1 MNLIDFLKLV
11 GEIRNNCGLECTG
24 PNYYI
29 FIHKGL
35 KRATVNNT
43 GYINM
48 SDVEYIIVV
57 CAHNWKNLGYVNT
70 SLTQLLMVDKDFNS
84 VEDIPFG
91 EWSFK
96 GLSFITF
103 YGQWYSAWRPYPK
116 LELTSDPRINNYGII
131 DDYVKKFPEWEWPN
145 ADIKQFQLYLDS
157 INEFAEKHQNFQ
169 I

>member
-35 KRATVNNT
+35 KRATVNCT

-48 SDVEYIIVV
+48 CDVEYIIVV
-57 CAHNWKNLGYVNT
+57 CAHNWKYLGCVNT
-70 SLTQLLMVDKDFNS
+70 SLTQLLMVDNEFNS
-84 VEDIPFG
+84 IESIPFG
-91 EWSFK
+91 EWAFK
-96 GLSFITF
+96 GLSFK
-103 YGQWYSAWRPYPK
+103 WYRAWRPYPK
-116 LELTSDPRINNYGII
+116 LELVSNPRINNYDIF
-131 DDYVKKFPEWEWPN
+131 DEYVEKFPEWIWPN
-145 ADIKQFQLYLDS
+145 ADIKQFQLYLNS
-157 INEFAEKHQNFQ
+157 INEFVEKNKNFQ